1 VEPVLA
7 MPGGSVPE
15 VVRDGISGY
24 VCKSVRQM
32 ANRALDLNI
41 SPFVVRGYVEENCSI
56 EKMVERY
63 VALYRNAVHD
73 SNADRVA

>member
-1 VEPVLA
+1 
-7 MPGGSVPE
+7 
-15 VVRDGISGY
+15 
-24 VCKSVRQM
+24 M